1 MNFRDVNLQIAISLF
16 MGIFFGMFSYGM
28 FWMILFLFSWE
39 TYIISISSFYPP
51 GEKLYDRLIINSAFI
66 FGWIISRILY
76 LRESGFEGCITECQ
90 KYYYINDEK
99 LKYKRINAEN
109 YIKKN

>member
-16 MGIFFGMFSYGM
+16 IGIFFGMFSYGL
-28 FWMILFLFSWE
+28 FWMIIFLFGYE
-39 TYIISISSFYPP
+39 IYIIAVSHVYPP
-51 GEKLYDRLIINSAFI
+51 GEKLYDRLILNSAFI

-99 LKYKRINAEN
+99 LKLKRLNKE
-109 YIKKN
+109 KLME